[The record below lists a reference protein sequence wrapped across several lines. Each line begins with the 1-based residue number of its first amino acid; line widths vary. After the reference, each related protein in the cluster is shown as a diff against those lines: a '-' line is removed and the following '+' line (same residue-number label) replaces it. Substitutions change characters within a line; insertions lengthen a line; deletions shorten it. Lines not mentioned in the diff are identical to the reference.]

1 MIWRRIDRECG
12 IRRGPGEF
20 FGSFTETRADGVLA
34 DVVAMGVVVARVFD
48 AAKREALFPDGHFGF
63 ESEGEAPFD
72 VLHGLLDGDVGRGRE
87 EEMEVVGHEDEGVE
101 LVAAF
106 GAVVVEE
113 LEEEVGVVVDLE
125 EAAAI
130 SGNGGDEEG
139 ADFLRGE
146 VHEGEVR
153 AGRRETK
160 DYVGAVGTLGECG
173 RI

>member
-1 MIWRRIDRECG
+1 MRTKAW
-12 IRRGPGEF
+12 
-20 FGSFTETRADGVLA
+20 S
-34 DVVAMGVVVARVFD
+34 
-48 AAKREALFPDGHFGF
+48 
-63 ESEGEAPFD
+63 
-72 VLHGLLDGDVGRGRE
+72 
-87 EEMEVVGHEDEGVE
+87 

-160 DYVGAVGTLGECG
+160 DYVGLRSAVGARRVSIVEQRVKCG